1 MLGLGF
7 RPLLAQLSMLGCEEV
22 AALLFLSA
30 DIISPTGGSGPPAS
44 PPWERVGAPHRLP
57 WRPALAH
64 GSQLLVRRP
73 PAIEKNKK

>member
-22 AALLFLSA
+22 AVLLFLSA

-57 WRPALAH
+57 WPALAH
-64 GSQLLVRRP
+64 GSQLVRRP
-73 PAIEKNKK
+73 PTIENNKK